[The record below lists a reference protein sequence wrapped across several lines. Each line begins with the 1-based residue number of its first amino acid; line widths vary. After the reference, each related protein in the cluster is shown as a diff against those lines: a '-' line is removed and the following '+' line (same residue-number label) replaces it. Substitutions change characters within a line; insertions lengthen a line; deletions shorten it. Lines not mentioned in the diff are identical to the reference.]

1 MIVEFN
7 RPISKPPIYL
17 HNEKTNTTTEKYLYK
32 TLEEVIFVEI
42 KKNEDEDDFLKRIT
56 GINLLEV

>member
-17 HNEKTNTTTEKYLYK
+17 YSEKTNTTTEQYLYK

-42 KKNEDEDDFLKRIT
+42 KKIEDEDDFLKRIT
-56 GINLLEV
+56 GI

>member
-1 MIVEFN
+1 MVVEFN

-17 HNEKTNTTTEKYLYK
+17 YNEKTNTTTEQYLYK

-42 KKNEDEDDFLKRIT
+42 KKNDDDYDLLKRIT
-56 GINLLEV
+56 GI